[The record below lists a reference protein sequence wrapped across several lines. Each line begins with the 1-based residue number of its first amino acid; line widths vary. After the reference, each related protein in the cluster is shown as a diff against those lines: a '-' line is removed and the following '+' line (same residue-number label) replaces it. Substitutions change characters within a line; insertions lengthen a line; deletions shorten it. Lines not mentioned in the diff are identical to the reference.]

1 MGNSGSSPKQVE
13 QPIEQPSNMTFREL
27 KEKIE
32 HLDRLSM
39 KLRFNDVVQEKQP
52 RPGDTVSRE
61 SRLAIMGGEE
71 L

>member
-1 MGNSGSSPKQVE
+1 MGNSGSSDAPKQVE
-13 QPIEQPSNMTFREL
+13 EPSNMTFREL

-32 HLDRLSM
+32 HLDRLST
-39 KLRFNDVVQEKQP
+39 KLRFNNVVWEKQP

-61 SRLAIMGGEE
+61 SRLAIMGGET